1 VVESLIT
8 LPCTLVGRTESDSET
23 DDYGK
28 PLVEEDSTE
37 TVCYLEQRQRDEE
50 GNEGETS
57 TSDWLAAFLPDE
69 DVDTASALIQA
80 GRVFE
85 FVGAPWPV
93 QDVEAGN
100 VSHIEATVRFTGRE
114 EDS

>member
-8 LPCTLVGRTESDSET
+8 LPCTLVGRTETEET

-28 PLVEEDSTE
+28 PIVEEDTTE
-37 TVCYLEQRQRDEE
+37 TVCYLEQRQRAEE
-50 GNEGETS
+50 GSEGEAS
-57 TSDWLAAFLPDE
+57 RSDWLAAFLADE
-69 DVDTASALIQA
+69 DVDTASALIQG

-93 QDVEAGN
+93 QDVEAGT
-100 VSHIEATVRFTGRE
+100 VSHIEATVRWTGRE
-114 EDS
+114 ESS